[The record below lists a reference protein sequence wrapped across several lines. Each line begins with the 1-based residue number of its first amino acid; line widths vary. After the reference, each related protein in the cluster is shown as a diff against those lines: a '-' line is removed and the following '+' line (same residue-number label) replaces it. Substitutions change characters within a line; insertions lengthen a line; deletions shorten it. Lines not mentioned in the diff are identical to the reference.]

1 MDIDSIVL
9 LRSLDGVYSD
19 FAEFT
24 LRDTTGISPYIIR
37 NITGVDADE
46 IVPRFS
52 GVGGSSGNKF
62 FNMRLKSRQI
72 AISLILNPNYSIGN
86 TPSTLRDR
94 IYSLISSY
102 KTSKIGLAFHK
113 DDAEVSRI
121 YGFITKIESDLNTL
135 MPEVKIT
142 VYCEDPY
149 FRSPQRFDVN
159 LQNMSKTAP
168 VIGDYASSAPHG
180 FRMAITATGSFGQFR
195 IRKTGNFDWNFT
207 INFGF
212 DTGDSLFISSEENDR
227 YVQVNRPSLGVTY
240 NLISAIAV
248 GSEWPI
254 IFPGENAFN
263 INTSSYNYQYVDYYQ
278 TYWGL

>member
-9 LRSLDGVYSD
+9 FRSLDGIYSD

-24 LRDTTGISPYIIR
+24 LRDTTGLSPYIIR

-62 FNMRLKSRQI
+62 FNMRLKPRQI

-102 KTSKIGLAFHK
+102 KTSKIALGFYK
-113 DDAEVSRI
+113 EDVEVAQI
-121 YGFITKIESDLNTL
+121 YGFISKIESDLNTL

-142 VYCEDPY
+142 FYCEDPY
-149 FRSPQRFDVN
+149 FRRSQRISVN
-159 LQNMSKTAP
+159 TDSMSKTSP
-168 VIGDYASSAPHG
+168 VISDYASSAPHG
-180 FRMAITATGSFGQFR
+180 FRMAITATAPFNTYR
-195 IRKTGNFDWNFT
+195 IRKTVDFDWSFTVNFAFNT
-207 INFGF
+207 N
-212 DTGDSLFISSEENDR
+212 DTLYFSSEENDR
-227 YVQVNRPSLGVTY
+227 YVYVNRPSISQTY
-240 NLISAIAV
+240 NLISNIEI

-254 IFPGENAFN
+254 IFPGDNTFN
-263 INTSSYNYQYVDYYQ
+263 VNTALYNYEYIQYYP
-278 TYWGL
+278 TYWGI